1 MCEHNDPISLPDNGL
16 LESMR
21 TMDLREIDFVVEIG
35 TVRRT
40 RKRVAQAIQSVVG
53 GEVRHTGRPY
63 VFDPWEVVDEQGRT
77 MEGDSAFRSGRS
89 APGAPPALEAESS
102 TEAGPQTRPP
112 AFGEDVNTQTEGET
126 AQ

>member
-1 MCEHNDPISLPDNGL
+1 
-16 LESMR
+16 
-21 TMDLREIDFVVEIG
+21 MDLREIDFGVEIE

-77 MEGDSAFRSGRS
+77 MEGDSVFRSGRP
-89 APGAPPALEAESS
+89 APEAPPVLEAESS
-102 TEAGPQTRPP
+102 TEAEPQTRPP
-112 AFGEDVNTQTEGET
+112 VFWKDANAQTEGET